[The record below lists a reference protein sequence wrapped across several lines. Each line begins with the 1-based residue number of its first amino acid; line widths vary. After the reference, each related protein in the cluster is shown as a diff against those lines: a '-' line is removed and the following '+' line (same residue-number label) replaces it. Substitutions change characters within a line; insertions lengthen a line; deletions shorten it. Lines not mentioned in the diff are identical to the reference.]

1 MIRKSPAM
9 SVSLSTGF
17 IALTISLPL
26 TATLAA
32 TMDTPCGKISVEDHC
47 MTMPNVQSVSAAS
60 TPVAGQ
66 QVSVQCTY
74 VGGAKKFIDHPDTTA
89 DKALHASTF
98 QLPLQIRAGGVI
110 ILKKNIAIPSEGASY
125 NVSAPW
131 IPGPQHAGKA
141 VVLEC
146 LIDPE
151 KKIHYSAKQ
160 ANVNVPGK
168 PAPTAIL
175 SNQPPQ
181 AVTAIPALVLP
192 RPKLAVSAA
201 QAHVQQN
208 CQSPQPALIVHVKI
222 TNTGGPLAA
231 GKGHVYVKET
241 GGTNLSSGGVAIPA
255 IPANDYRGVAIPV
268 ITLGPYSALAGNH
281 QLAVH
286 MNTVTSE
293 GKESFEKPATPY
305 LLTAS
310 FPAGHCGAATK
321 QPGRLRGLPKAP

>member
-1 MIRKSPAM
+1 MKHRYNELVTALMTGVVLSSPL
-9 SVSLSTGF
+9 VQ
-17 IALTISLPL
+17 
-26 TATLAA
+26 AA

-60 TPVAGQ
+60 TPVTGQ

-141 VVLEC
+141 VALEC

-160 ANVNVPGK
+160 TSANVLAK
-168 PAPTAIL
+168 PAPKVDI
-175 SNQPPQ
+175 SSQPPP
-181 AVTAIPALVLP
+181 AIGAKPVFILP
-192 RPKLAVSAA
+192 RPKLAISAA
-201 QAHVQQN
+201 QAHIQQN

-231 GKGHVYVKET
+231 GKGHVFVKET

-255 IPANDYRGVAIPV
+255 IPANDYRGVAIPA

-286 MNTVTSE
+286 MNTVISDG
-293 GKESFEKPATPY
+293 GKESFDKPATPY

-310 FPAGHCGAATK
+310 FPAGHCGATTK